1 MPLPKIFQTSTFRF
15 SLVNLLVFG
24 VSMIIPFAFVY
35 SSTVGSIDTETNAAI
50 GAEIRALSEDYER
63 LGHQGLIDEITE
75 RANDPTD
82 KDAIYLLADAS
93 LKPLAGNL
101 SIWPSETAKNGQ
113 WVQFSIDKVGDEDD
127 SAPDT
132 VRAQIFKLPGNE
144 LLLIGR
150 DIHERRLVQRRIT
163 VALGWALAI
172 TLGLGLTGGVLMS
185 RYMLRRVDVI
195 TQTSRMIVDG
205 ALSRRVPVRGTG
217 DEFDRLAENLNQM
230 LDQIEH
236 LMMSMRTVTDSIA
249 HDLRS
254 PLTHLKGRIEL
265 ALRGAPDTQSYRQA
279 LESAVAE
286 TDRILAV
293 FNSLIEMAKAESGV
307 GRTEL
312 ASLDLGAVAADVVD
326 LYEPVAEERGLTMA
340 ASIDSGAVLLGN
352 RQLLAQAIAN
362 LVDNAIKYT
371 PSGGTISL
379 SIESEPNFVRLTV
392 GDNGP
397 GVAPAD
403 RGRVLERFVRIGHDP
418 AISGSGLGLSLVAAV
433 ARLHRATLELG
444 DNNPGLRVTLVFPT
458 APSAFKPPELWRA
471 EAEIKQKPAVK
482 SAIANT

>member
-1 MPLPKIFQTSTFRF
+1 
-15 SLVNLLVFG
+15 
-24 VSMIIPFAFVY
+24 MIIPFAFVY

-132 VRAQIFKLPGNE
+132 VRAQIFRLPGNE

-217 DEFDRLAENLNQM
+217 DEFDRLAENLN
-230 LDQIEH
+230 
-236 LMMSMRTVTDSIA
+236 
-249 HDLRS
+249 
-254 PLTHLKGRIEL
+254 
-265 ALRGAPDTQSYRQA
+265 
-279 LESAVAE
+279 
-286 TDRILAV
+286 
-293 FNSLIEMAKAESGV
+293 
-307 GRTEL
+307 
-312 ASLDLGAVAADVVD
+312 
-326 LYEPVAEERGLTMA
+326 
-340 ASIDSGAVLLGN
+340 
-352 RQLLAQAIAN
+352 
-362 LVDNAIKYT
+362 
-371 PSGGTISL
+371 
-379 SIESEPNFVRLTV
+379 
-392 GDNGP
+392 
-397 GVAPAD
+397 
-403 RGRVLERFVRIGHDP
+403 
-418 AISGSGLGLSLVAAV
+418 
-433 ARLHRATLELG
+433 
-444 DNNPGLRVTLVFPT
+444 
-458 APSAFKPPELWRA
+458 
-471 EAEIKQKPAVK
+471 
-482 SAIANT
+482 